1 MAAASTPSMPDSP
14 HLLIPQMK
22 ASFLIA
28 IADNDDKSD
37 PTSKDIL
44 RKAFDDAKVPAEIEV
59 YTGAQHGWCAID
71 SQVYNQDQAEK
82 AWARK
87 LELYKKALA

>member
-1 MAAASTPSMPDSP
+1 
-14 HLLIPQMK
+14 MK
-22 ASFLIA
+22 ASLLIA
-28 IADNDDKSD
+28 IAENDDKSN

-59 YTGAQHGWCAID
+59 YAAQHGWCAID
-71 SQVYNQDQAEK
+71 SQVYNKEQAEK

-87 LELYKKALA
+87 IELYKKALA

>member
-1 MAAASTPSMPDSP
+1 
-14 HLLIPQMK
+14 MK

-28 IADNDDKSD
+28 IADNDDKQD

-44 RKAFDDAKVPAEIEV
+44 KKAFADAKLPAEIEV
-59 YTGAQHGWCAID
+59 YTGANHGWCAID
-71 SQVYNQDQAEK
+71 SQVYNKEQAER

-87 LELYKKALA
+87 IELYKKALA

>member
-1 MAAASTPSMPDSP
+1 
-14 HLLIPQMK
+14 MK

-28 IADNDDKSD
+28 IADNDDKQD

-44 RKAFDDAKVPAEIEV
+44 KKSFADAKLPAEVEV
-59 YTGAQHGWCAID
+59 YTGANHGWCAID
-71 SQVYNQDQAEK
+71 SQVYNKEQAER

-87 LELYKKALA
+87 IELYKKALA